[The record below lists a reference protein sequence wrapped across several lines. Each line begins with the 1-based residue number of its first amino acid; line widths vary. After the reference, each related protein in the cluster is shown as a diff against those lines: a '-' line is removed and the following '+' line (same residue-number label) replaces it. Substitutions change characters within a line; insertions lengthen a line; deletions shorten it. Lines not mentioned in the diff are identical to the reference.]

1 MVESMTSLKSLLF
14 AEGEMALAAR
24 RDGVLFQPKGLK
36 KLICIPFFEPIIFC
50 PNTAKGRLE
59 SFKGF

>member
-24 RDGVLFQPKGLK
+24 RDGVLFPTQGFEEAHLYPILRAHYILPKHRK
-36 KLICIPFFEPIIFC
+36 
-50 PNTAKGRLE
+50 R
-59 SFKGF
+59 